1 MVNTLVPRSDTVFCC
16 SLSLTLSYR
25 HCVLLQPIAQR
36 PAIVLEA
43 RRAVATAPDES
54 ARETAQLQ
62 GESAGRALQETAES
76 RIQLPGASARFQS
89 HPLPH
94 ACVSTVT
101 QYRSLSFS
109 RVAYTTSWS
118 VCEVSKPSSTT
129 CLCEYSN
136 SIP

>member
-1 MVNTLVPRSDTVFCC
+1 MLCC
-16 SLSLTLSYR
+16 SLSLKLSYR
-25 HCVLLQPIAQR
+25 EVTLCSVTAISKTLVLRGDNCVMLQPIAQR

-76 RIQLPGASARFQS
+76 HIQLPGASARFQS

-94 ACVSTVT
+94 ACVSTI
-101 QYRSLSFS
+101 S
-109 RVAYTTSWS
+109 
-118 VCEVSKPSSTT
+118 
-129 CLCEYSN
+129 
-136 SIP
+136 